1 MQALSQDGQSLRYVL
16 ALGLR
21 TLTLQTGDSY
31 RHDIGLSSDEL
42 AVLIGSKAVQELHH
56 QDIKIIRQ
64 KSSALKK

>member
-31 RHDIGLSSDEL
+31 RHDIGLGNDEL
-42 AVLIGSKAVQELHH
+42 AILIGSKAVQDLHH
-56 QDIKIIRQ
+56 QNIKIIKQ
-64 KSSALKK
+64 TS